1 MKDVYSMGMRRAKMS
16 AEDIR
21 RYKGCR
27 KDKMGVRG
35 LLHKGFRMVNGCAEA
50 IEGCIWDLRLKG
62 VQEGYKGK
70 Y

>member
-1 MKDVYSMGMRRAKMS
+1 MVQKG
-16 AEDIR
+16 
-21 RYKGCR
+21 YKGCR